1 MLQICGVAKKSK
13 PFLNLAVLF
22 KETMLK
28 PPNNTDGNTFYT

>member
-1 MLQICGVAKKSK
+1 MSTIMWSCKEIKNILKFGSI
-13 PFLNLAVLF
+13 F